1 MFNIFKK
8 KAKTNALQDV
18 FVVEKQ
24 EAPVVENIA
33 SLLVI
38 AMTEYLKDAEQ
49 KSRVAVPVITDIR
62 KQYDRLLSLGMGTT
76 QNAISLKQHIDE
88 ADRIEN
94 DLRKAHE
101 LIGFVKAVHSELSE
115 KSVLVSNGQFE
126 DICKRYRLQIASLSN
141 YCGVIPEKNIQDV
154 EKVKENIERFSIAKL
169 LNKAEHG
176 YMLFV
181 NKANLHSND
190 FEVLSSYLKQHNYII
205 TVGRDTTNSDSCWWG
220 EDITDINLHLIHGAL
235 SKLYGKI
242 MTSSDMFIACPKEYI
257 SNPEIKISKRP
268 VDSMIFQY
276 TPYGVLV
283 YTIWGKEA
291 EDAVLRQYLELNTRI
306 IKNMDKTELVDLMLK
321 DIEKMTKA
329 NEDALQY
336 HNVRT
341 ILNYGDYNFDDYANG
356 RSNQSP
362 A

>member
-1 MFNIFKK
+1 MFSIFKK

-24 EAPVVENIA
+24 EAPVVENVA

-62 KQYDRLLSLGMGTT
+62 KQYDRLMSLGMGTT
-76 QNAISLKQHIDE
+76 QNAIRLKQHIDE

-126 DICKRYRLQIASLSN
+126 DICKRYRLQIAPLSN
-141 YCGVIPEKNIQDV
+141 YCGVIPEKNIQDI
-154 EKVKENIERFSIAKL
+154 ERVKRNIEKFSMAES
-169 LNKAEHG
+169 LNKAERG
-176 YMLFV
+176 YMLVV
-181 NKANLHSND
+181 NKANLHD
-190 FEVLSSYLKQHNYII
+190 DDYDILSYYLKQHNNII
-205 TVGRDTTNSDSCWWG
+205 EVRRDKQNYDYSWWG
-220 EDITDINLHLIHGAL
+220 QDIVDTNLNLKYGAL
-235 SKLYGKI
+235 NKLDGKI

-257 SNPEIKISKRP
+257 SNPEIEISKRP
-268 VDSMIFQY
+268 VDPIIFQY

-283 YTIWGKEA
+283 HTVWGEEA
-291 EDAVLRQYLELNTRI
+291 EDAVLKQYLELNTRI
-306 IKNMDKTELVDLMLK
+306 AHL
-321 DIEKMTKA
+321 
-329 NEDALQY
+329 
-336 HNVRT
+336 
-341 ILNYGDYNFDDYANG
+341 
-356 RSNQSP
+356 
-362 A
+362 